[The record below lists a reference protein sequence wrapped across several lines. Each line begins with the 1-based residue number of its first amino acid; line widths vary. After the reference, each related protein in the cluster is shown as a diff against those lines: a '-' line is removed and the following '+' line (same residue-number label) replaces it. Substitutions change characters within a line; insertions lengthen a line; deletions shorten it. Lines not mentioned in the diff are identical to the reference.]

1 MQGMLLPRRV
11 LKRKE
16 ADRALWV
23 TLFVLTVLGVAV
35 AMWLTARAEKKQTGR
50 TEELAPSEFVE
61 NPAAT
66 RRTDSVAP
74 VAPPPAVTDS
84 ASRPD
89 SAAPR
94 EVSRSSEGGPPARPA
109 SAKVASAP
117 ATATAPA
124 TVPKVVA
131 LLTTPASPTVAAM
144 TPACRSAIQARG
156 PWRDA
161 RAGQTWPECMDGA
174 GHPMVVQF
182 CTYARLASGEW
193 VLSENNRRA
202 PRCQAEFPLV
212 RDGKL
217 KGIASR

>member
-23 TLFVLTVLGVAV
+23 TLFVLTVLGVGV

-61 NPAAT
+61 NPAV
-66 RRTDSVAP
+66 RRVDSVAP
-74 VAPPPAVTDS
+74 AAPLPSVADS
-84 ASRPD
+84 ARHPDSTLSREVPR
-89 SAAPR
+89 SAAP
-94 EVSRSSEGGPPARPA
+94 GPPARPA
-109 SAKVASAP
+109 AAPPVSAP
-117 ATATAPA
+117 APGP
-124 TVPKVVA
+124 VPKVVA
-131 LLTTPASPTVAAM
+131 LLTTPTNPTVAAM
-144 TPACRSAIQARG
+144 TPACRNAIQAHG

-174 GHPMVVQF
+174 GNPMVVQF

-217 KGIASR
+217 KGLASR

>member
-1 MQGMLLPRRV
+1 MLLPRRV

-61 NPAAT
+61 NPAV
-66 RRTDSVAP
+66 RRADTVAP
-74 VAPPPAVTDS
+74 AAPLPSVTDS
-84 ASRPD
+84 ASHPD
-89 SAAPR
+89 STTSR
-94 EVSRSSEGGPPARPA
+94 EVSRSAEPRPPTRPTATRPA
-109 SAKVASAP
+109 SAPAP
-117 ATATAPA
+117 
-124 TVPKVVA
+124 VPKVVA
-131 LLTTPASPTVAAM
+131 LLTTPTNPTVAAM

-156 PWRDA
+156 PFRDA

-217 KGIASR
+217 KGLASR

>member
-35 AMWLTARAEKKQTGR
+35 AMWLTARAEKKLTGR

-61 NPAAT
+61 NSSV
-66 RRTDSVAP
+66 RRADSVASA
-74 VAPPPAVTDS
+74 APLPSVTDS
-84 ASRPD
+84 ASHPD
-89 SAAPR
+89 STPSR
-94 EVSRSSEGGPPARPA
+94 EVSRSAESGPPARPA
-109 SAKVASAP
+109 AATPVSASAP
-117 ATATAPA
+117 AP
-124 TVPKVVA
+124 VPKVVA
-131 LLTTPASPTVAAM
+131 LLTTPTNPTVAAM
-144 TPACRSAIQARG
+144 TPACRNAIQARG

-174 GHPMVVQF
+174 GNPMVVQF

-217 KGIASR
+217 KGLASR

>member
-61 NPAAT
+61 NQSVRRADSVTPAAPLP
-66 RRTDSVAP
+66 S
-74 VAPPPAVTDS
+74 VTDS
-84 ASRPD
+84 ASHPE
-89 SAAPR
+89 STTSR
-94 EVSRSSEGGPPARPA
+94 EVSRSAEPGPPARPA
-109 SAKVASAP
+109 GATPVSASAP
-117 ATATAPA
+117 GP
-124 TVPKVVA
+124 VPKVVA
-131 LLTTPASPTVAAM
+131 LLTTPTNPTVAAM
-144 TPACRSAIQARG
+144 TPACRNTIQARG

-161 RAGQTWPECMDGA
+161 RTGRTWPECMDGA
-174 GHPMVVQF
+174 GNPMVVQF

-217 KGIASR
+217 KGLASR

>member
-35 AMWLTARAEKKQTGR
+35 AMWLTARAEKKLTGR

-61 NPAAT
+61 NPSV
-66 RRTDSVAP
+66 RRADSVASAASLP
-74 VAPPPAVTDS
+74 SVSDS
-84 ASRPD
+84 ASHPD
-89 SAAPR
+89 STPSR
-94 EVSRSSEGGPPARPA
+94 EVSRSTEPGLPARPA
-109 SAKVASAP
+109 AATPVSAP
-117 ATATAPA
+117 APGP
-124 TVPKVVA
+124 VPKVVA
-131 LLTTPASPTVAAM
+131 LLTTPTNPTVAAM
-144 TPACRSAIQARG
+144 TPACRNAIQARG
-156 PWRDA
+156 PFRDA

-174 GHPMVVQF
+174 GNPMVVQF

-217 KGIASR
+217 KGLTSR

>member
-23 TLFVLTVLGVAV
+23 TLFVLTVLGVAT
-35 AMWLTARAEKKQTGR
+35 AMWLTARAEKKKTGR
-50 TEELAPSEFVE
+50 TEELAPSEFVD
-61 NPAAT
+61 NPAAA
-66 RRTDSVAP
+66 RRSDSAAP
-74 VAPPPAVTDS
+74 AAPPPIVTDS
-84 ASRPD
+84 ANRHDSAPPRDASRPAEPGPRPLP
-89 SAAPR
+89 AA
-94 EVSRSSEGGPPARPA
+94 PA
-109 SAKVASAP
+109 SASAG
-117 ATATAPA
+117 AP
-124 TVPKVVA
+124 VPRVVA
-131 LLTTPASPTVAAM
+131 LLTTPTNPTVAAM
-144 TPACRSAIQARG
+144 TPACRTAIQARG
-156 PWRDA
+156 PFRDA
-161 RAGQTWPECMDGA
+161 RAGQTWPECVDGA

>member
-11 LKRKE
+11 LKQKE

-35 AMWLTARAEKKQTGR
+35 AMWLTARAEKKLAGR

-61 NPAAT
+61 NPAV
-66 RRTDSVAP
+66 RRADSVASAASLP
-74 VAPPPAVTDS
+74 SVTDS
-84 ASRPD
+84 ASHPD
-89 SAAPR
+89 SAPSR
-94 EVSRSSEGGPPARPA
+94 QVSRAAESGPPAQPA
-109 SAKVASAP
+109 AATPVSASAP
-117 ATATAPA
+117 AP
-124 TVPKVVA
+124 VPKVVA
-131 LLTTPASPTVAAM
+131 LLTTPTNPTVAAM

-156 PWRDA
+156 PFRDA
-161 RAGQTWPECMDGA
+161 RAGRTWPECMDGA
-174 GHPMVVQF
+174 GNPMVVQF

-217 KGIASR
+217 KGLASR

>member
-35 AMWLTARAEKKQTGR
+35 AMWLTARAEKKLAGR

-61 NPAAT
+61 NPAV
-66 RRTDSVAP
+66 RRADSVASATP
-74 VAPPPAVTDS
+74 LPAVTDS
-84 ASRPD
+84 ASHPD
-89 SAAPR
+89 STPSR
-94 EVSRSSEGGPPARPA
+94 EVSRSAEPGPPARPA
-109 SAKVASAP
+109 AATPVSAP
-117 ATATAPA
+117 APGP
-124 TVPKVVA
+124 VPKVVA
-131 LLTTPASPTVAAM
+131 LLTTPTNPTVAAM
-144 TPACRSAIQARG
+144 TPACRNAIQARG
-156 PWRDA
+156 PFRDA

-174 GHPMVVQF
+174 GNPMVVQF

-217 KGIASR
+217 KGPASR

>member
-1 MQGMLLPRRV
+1 MQDMLLPRRV

-23 TLFVLTVLGVAV
+23 TLFVLTGLGAGV
-35 AMWLTARAEKKQTGR
+35 AMWLTARAEKRRTGR
-50 TEELAPSEFVE
+50 TGELAPSEFVE
-61 NPAAT
+61 
-66 RRTDSVAP
+66 RRTAVRRADSI
-74 VAPPPAVTDS
+74 PPAVAAPPVTSSTGHPDTS
-84 ASRPD
+84 GVSGSAESRRPALPAAPTPVSTPAASR
-89 SAAPR
+89 
-94 EVSRSSEGGPPARPA
+94 GPQ
-109 SAKVASAP
+109 
-117 ATATAPA
+117 
-124 TVPKVVA
+124 VVA
-131 LLTTPASPTVAAM
+131 LLTTPTNPTVAAM
-144 TPACRSAIQARG
+144 TPACRSAIQDRG

-161 RAGQTWPECMDGA
+161 RAGQTWPECMDSA

-193 VLSENNRRA
+193 VLSENNRRT

>member
-35 AMWLTARAEKKQTGR
+35 AMWLTARAEKKLTGR

-61 NPAAT
+61 NPSV
-66 RRTDSVAP
+66 RRADSVASAASLP
-74 VAPPPAVTDS
+74 SVSDS
-84 ASRPD
+84 ASHPD
-89 SAAPR
+89 STPSR
-94 EVSRSSEGGPPARPA
+94 EVSRSTEPGLPARPA
-109 SAKVASAP
+109 AATPVSAP
-117 ATATAPA
+117 APGP
-124 TVPKVVA
+124 VPKVVA
-131 LLTTPASPTVAAM
+131 LLTTPTNPTVAAM
-144 TPACRSAIQARG
+144 TPACRNAIQARG
-156 PWRDA
+156 PFRDA
-161 RAGQTWPECMDGA
+161 RAGQTWPECVDGA
-174 GHPMVVQF
+174 GNPMVVQF

-217 KGIASR
+217 KGLTSR

>member
-23 TLFVLTVLGVAV
+23 TLFVLTVLGVGV
-35 AMWLTARAEKKQTGR
+35 AMWLTARAEKKQVGR

-61 NPAAT
+61 NPVVH
-66 RRTDSVAP
+66 RVDSVAP
-74 VAPPPAVTDS
+74 AAPLPSVTDS
-84 ASRPD
+84 ASHPD
-89 SAAPR
+89 STTSR
-94 EVSRSSEGGPPARPA
+94 GVSRSAALPGPPARPTAGTPA
-109 SAKVASAP
+109 SGSAP
-117 ATATAPA
+117 GP
-124 TVPKVVA
+124 VPKVVA
-131 LLTTPASPTVAAM
+131 LLTTPTNPTVAAM
-144 TPACRSAIQARG
+144 TAACRNAIQARG

-161 RAGQTWPECMDGA
+161 RAGQTWPECTDGA
-174 GHPMVVQF
+174 GNPMVVQF

-217 KGIASR
+217 KGLASR

>member
-35 AMWLTARAEKKQTGR
+35 AMWLTARAEKKLTGR

-61 NPAAT
+61 NPSV
-66 RRTDSVAP
+66 RRADSVASAASLP
-74 VAPPPAVTDS
+74 SVSDS
-84 ASRPD
+84 ASHPD
-89 SAAPR
+89 STPSR
-94 EVSRSSEGGPPARPA
+94 EVSRSTEPGLPARPA
-109 SAKVASAP
+109 AATPVSAP
-117 ATATAPA
+117 APGP
-124 TVPKVVA
+124 VPKVVA
-131 LLTTPASPTVAAM
+131 LLTTPTNPTVAAM
-144 TPACRSAIQARG
+144 TPACRNAIQARG
-156 PWRDA
+156 PFRDA
-161 RAGQTWPECMDGA
+161 RAGRTWPECMDGA
-174 GHPMVVQF
+174 GNPMVVQF

-217 KGIASR
+217 KGLASR

>member
-1 MQGMLLPRRV
+1 MLLPRRV

-23 TLFVLTVLGVAV
+23 TLFVLTVLGVAA

-61 NPAAT
+61 NPAV
-66 RRTDSVAP
+66 RRADTVAPAAPLPSVIDSV
-74 VAPPPAVTDS
+74 
-84 ASRPD
+84 SRPD
-89 SAAPR
+89 STTSR
-94 EVSRSSEGGPPARPA
+94 EVSRSAEPRPPARPA
-109 SAKVASAP
+109 RPAAARPASASAP
-117 ATATAPA
+117 AP
-124 TVPKVVA
+124 VPKVVA
-131 LLTTPASPTVAAM
+131 LLTTPTNPTVAAM
-144 TPACRSAIQARG
+144 SPACRSVIQARG
-156 PWRDA
+156 PFRDA

-217 KGIASR
+217 KGLASR

>member
-1 MQGMLLPRRV
+1 MQCMLPRRV

-23 TLFVLTVLGVAV
+23 TLFVLTVLGVAA
-35 AMWLTARAEKKQTGR
+35 AMWLTANAEKKRAGR
-50 TEELAPSEFVE
+50 TGELAPTEFVE
-61 NPAAT
+61 NPWTSRRVDSSGSPAPRAMAVESTMHSESAKPAA
-66 RRTDSVAP
+66 A
-74 VAPPPAVTDS
+74 APPPV
-84 ASRPD
+84 P
-89 SAAPR
+89 AAT
-94 EVSRSSEGGPPARPA
+94 
-109 SAKVASAP
+109 ASAP
-117 ATATAPA
+117 ASAPQ
-124 TVPKVVA
+124 VVA
-131 LLTTPASPTVAAM
+131 LFTTPVNPTVAAM
-144 TPACRSAIQARG
+144 TPVCRNAIQSRG
-156 PWRDA
+156 PWLDA
-161 RAGQTWPECMDGA
+161 GAGRTWPECVDGA

>member
-23 TLFVLTVLGVAV
+23 TLFVLTALGVAV
-35 AMWLTARAEKKQTGR
+35 AMWLTARAEKKLTGR

-61 NPAAT
+61 NPAVH
-66 RRTDSVAP
+66 RVDSVAP
-74 VAPPPAVTDS
+74 AAPLPAVTDS
-84 ASRPD
+84 ASHPD
-89 SAAPR
+89 SAPSR
-94 EVSRSSEGGPPARPA
+94 QVSGAAESGPPPRPVA
-109 SAKVASAP
+109 ATPVSASAP
-117 ATATAPA
+117 AP
-124 TVPKVVA
+124 VPKVVA
-131 LLTTPASPTVAAM
+131 LLTTPSNPTVAAM

-156 PWRDA
+156 PFRDA
-161 RAGQTWPECMDGA
+161 RAGRTWPECMDGA
-174 GHPMVVQF
+174 GNPMVVQF

-217 KGIASR
+217 KGLASR

>member
-23 TLFVLTVLGVAV
+23 TLFVLTVVGVAA
-35 AMWLTARAEKKQTGR
+35 AMWLTARAERKKTGR
-50 TEELAPSEFVE
+50 TEELAPSEFVD
-61 NPAAT
+61 NPAVH
-66 RRTDSVAP
+66 RVDSGAPAVAP
-74 VAPPPAVTDS
+74 SPAGSGSHADS
-84 ASRPD
+84 LTPRDASGPAD
-89 SAAPR
+89 AASPALP
-94 EVSRSSEGGPPARPA
+94 SGAGP
-109 SAKVASAP
+109 AP
-117 ATATAPA
+117 AAGPGG
-124 TVPKVVA
+124 VPRVVA
-131 LLTTPASPTVAAM
+131 LLTTPVNPTVAAM
-144 TPACRSAIQARG
+144 TPACRAAIASRG

-161 RAGQTWPECMDGA
+161 RTGQTWPECTDGA
-174 GHPMVVQF
+174 GNPMVVQF

-217 KGIASR
+217 KGVASR

>member
-23 TLFVLTVLGVAV
+23 TLFVLTVLGVAA
-35 AMWLTARAEKKQTGR
+35 AMWLTARAERKKTGR
-50 TEELAPSEFVE
+50 TEELAPSEFVD
-61 NPAAT
+61 NPAAA
-66 RRTDSVAP
+66 RRTDSAAP
-74 VAPPPAVTDS
+74 AAPPPAVTDS
-84 ASRPD
+84 ANRPD
-89 SAAPR
+89 SAPPR
-94 EVSRSSEGGPPARPA
+94 DVSRPAEPGPGALPAAATPA
-109 SAKVASAP
+109 SASAGGP
-117 ATATAPA
+117 I
-124 TVPKVVA
+124 PKVVA
-131 LLTTPASPTVAAM
+131 LLTTPTNPTVAAM
-144 TPACRSAIQARG
+144 TPACRTAIQARG
-156 PWRDA
+156 PFRDA
-161 RAGQTWPECMDGA
+161 RAGQTWPECMDAA